1 MISFVRGPVAQIG
14 LSSAVIDV
22 HGIGMLVH
30 AAPKTLGGLRTG
42 QEATLVTSMI
52 VREDS
57 MTLYG
62 FANSSERE
70 VFDVLLSV
78 SGIGPRLALAVLAVH
93 EPETIRVAV
102 AGADGKTFTKVPG
115 IGPKVAGRIVLE
127 LNGKLL
133 PEGTGAG
140 AGGSAAAGV
149 AGPDAWKPQV
159 IAAMTGLG
167 WSEKD
172 AAMSIDKATADD
184 PVLLEDANVAA
195 ILRATLR
202 WLGQDVARAPSAGR
216 VGARG

>member
-127 LNGKLL
+127 LTGKLL

-140 AGGSAAAGV
+140 SSAGAGV
-149 AGPDAWKPQV
+149 AGPAAWKPQV

-184 PVLLEDANVAA
+184 PALLENANVAG

-216 VGARG
+216 AGARG